1 MTARRLWCH
10 AWLMAALASG
20 AALADGGGADA
31 ASTSPE
37 LAAAVEAIRAG
48 QYAAAIRRL
57 EPYTLQ
63 FPRDADG
70 WNWLGYAYRKSG
82 QLKPAFARYE
92 RALAVDPGHRGAHE
106 YIGEA
111 YLQDG
116 RPEMA
121 ERHLKRLEEL
131 CRGGCEELDDL
142 RRAIAEYRARTPR

>member
-1 MTARRLWCH
+1 MKLRRAIGTTLLGL
-10 AWLMAALASG
+10 ASALACAPAV
-20 AALADGGGADA
+20 AAGNEPA
-31 ASTSPE
+31 ASSSE
-37 LAAAVEAIRAG
+37 LAEAVKAIRAG
-48 QYAAAIRRL
+48 QYATAIRAL

-70 WNWLGYAYRKSG
+70 WNWLGYAYRRSG
-82 QLKPAFARYE
+82 QLPLAFARYE
-92 RALAVDPGHRGAHE
+92 RALALDPGHRGAHE

-111 YLQDG
+111 YLMDK

-142 RRAIAEYRARTPR
+142 KRAIAEFRARTR

>member
-1 MTARRLWCH
+1 MSLSRIVGPSLLA
-10 AWLMAALASG
+10 MAAV
-20 AALADGGGADA
+20 
-31 ASTSPE
+31 
-37 LAAAVEAIRAG
+37 LAAAPVAAAGNEPAASSSELAEAVKAIRAG
-48 QYAAAIRRL
+48 QHAAAIRTL
-57 EPYTLQ
+57 ESYTLQ

-82 QLKPAFARYE
+82 QLPLAFARYE
-92 RALAVDPGHRGAHE
+92 RALALDPGHRGAHE

-111 YLQDG
+111 YLMDK

-142 RRAIAEYRARTPR
+142 KRAIAEFRARTR

>member
-1 MTARRLWCH
+1 MMLRRIVLPSLLC
-10 AWLMAALASG
+10 LLGAL
-20 AALADGGGADA
+20 
-31 ASTSPE
+31 SPG
-37 LAAAVEAIRAG
+37 LAAAAGNEAAASSSELADAVKAIRAG
-48 QYAAAIRRL
+48 QYGAAIQKL

-63 FPRDADG
+63 FPKDADG
-70 WNWLGYAYRKSG
+70 WNWLGYAYRKTG

-92 RALAVDPGHRGAHE
+92 RALSLDPGHRGAHE

-142 RRAIAEYRARTPR
+142 KRAIAEYRAKAPR

>member
-1 MTARRLWCH
+1 MSLSRIVGPCL
-10 AWLMAALASG
+10 LGLAAL
-20 AALADGGGADA
+20 
-31 ASTSPE
+31 
-37 LAAAVEAIRAG
+37 LAAAPVAAAGNEPAASSSELAEAVKAIRAG
-48 QYAAAIRRL
+48 QYAAAARTL
-57 EPYTLQ
+57 ESYTLQ

-82 QLKPAFARYE
+82 QLPLAFARYE
-92 RALAVDPGHRGAHE
+92 RALALDPGHRGAHE

-111 YLQDG
+111 YLMDK

-142 RRAIAEYRARTPR
+142 RRAIAEFRARTR